1 MLCVSLEFVKD
12 ELITNGLFDKAPSV
26 KKNTCL
32 FIEKFVQETYI
43 DVLQK
48 TSGDYLGALMKL
60 SEDPDGEVRNSA
72 L

>member
-1 MLCVSLEFVKD
+1 MLCVSLEFVRD

-43 DVLQK
+43 DVL
-48 TSGDYLGALMKL
+48 
-60 SEDPDGEVRNSA
+60 
-72 L
+72 